1 MVKAFMPETLDECLD
16 LMSKHDL
23 RIVAGGTDMLIQNRA
38 KSSLPIGY
46 KSDVIYLKQIR
57 ELENIVENDDYI
69 YIGANVSLERIMSY
83 ASTPKLLKDTILE
96 MASPGIR
103 NTATLAG
110 NIGNASPAGDS
121 LVPLYLLDTQLEI
134 RSFNIIRRC
143 YLKDFIIG
151 VRKIDL
157 DKSEIITNVIIPK
170 ISFTFSHFRKVGPRL
185 SDAISKVSFAGAYTI
200 ENGSVRDFRVA
211 FGAVSMTVVRDNG
224 NESKIIGKSVD
235 EVISMRNSIKDLFD
249 SLIKPID
256 DQRSN
261 KVYRKEIAL
270 NLLDEF
276 IDIMLKDLG

>member
-16 LMSKHDL
+16 LLSKHHL

-46 KSDVIYLKQIR
+46 KSDVIYLKQIK
-57 ELENIVENDDYI
+57 ELDNIVEDDDYI
-69 YIGANVSLERIMSY
+69 YIGANVCLERIMNY
-83 ASTPKLLKDTILE
+83 VSTPKLLKDTILE

-103 NTATLAG
+103 HTATLAG

-134 RSFNIIRRC
+134 RSFNVIRRC
-143 YLKDFIIG
+143 YLQDFIIG

-157 DKSEIITNVIIPK
+157 DKTEIITNVIIPK

-185 SDAISKVSFAGAYTI
+185 SDAISKVSFAGAYEVT
-200 ENGSVRDFRVA
+200 NGIVKDFRVA
-211 FGAVSMTVVRDNG
+211 FGAVSITVIRDYSI
-224 NESKIIGKSVD
+224 EAKIIGKGLN
-235 EVISMRNSIKDLFD
+235 EVKSMRNSVKDLYE

-261 KVYRKEIAL
+261 KIYRKEIAL
-270 NLLDEF
+270 NLFDEF
-276 IDIMLKDLG
+276 VDIMLKDLG